1 MNQLSWNEWIDSLIV
16 SSSLDLEELCGE
28 LDGIVV
34 SVISK
39 EAIDDRFI
47 GETQVVKFIKIEAN
61 IEYVGG
67 NDTQVYTRTVYN
79 GMLPSCNYIG
89 NYSEEQIFQ
98 IETIIHKYFMAVQS
112 KNSHYWNIPIVETDL
127 DLYTLLT
134 LEELILPLR
143 RGIPCLMDQ
152 ADSLQIFRK
161 LPQPRY
167 FNKANTMAH
176 LLKAFGL
183 AVYTFKDL
191 FSEST
196 VLAPLTQITEYSES
210 ILDGYVR
217 VFGVC
222 ARKTL
227 PIGTRG
233 LQPVV

>member
-16 SSSLDLEELCGE
+16 NSSLDLEELCGE

-34 SVISK
+34 SLVNK
-39 EAIDDRFI
+39 ETNDDRFI
-47 GETQVVKFIKIEAN
+47 GETQAAKFIKIEAN
-61 IEYVGG
+61 IQYIGG
-67 NDTQVYTRTVYN
+67 GDNQVFTRTVYN

-98 IETIIHKYFMAVQS
+98 IETIIHKYFMALQS
-112 KNSHYWNIPIVETDL
+112 KNSHYWTIPIVETDL

-134 LEELILPLR
+134 LEELVLPLR

-167 FNKANTMAH
+167 FNKASTIANNLRT
-176 LLKAFGL
+176 FGL

-196 VLAPLTQITEYSES
+196 VLAPLTQITEYSEN
-210 ILDGYVR
+210 ILDSYVR
-217 VFGVC
+217 VFNVC
-222 ARKTL
+222 ARKAL

-233 LQPVV
+233 LQSVV